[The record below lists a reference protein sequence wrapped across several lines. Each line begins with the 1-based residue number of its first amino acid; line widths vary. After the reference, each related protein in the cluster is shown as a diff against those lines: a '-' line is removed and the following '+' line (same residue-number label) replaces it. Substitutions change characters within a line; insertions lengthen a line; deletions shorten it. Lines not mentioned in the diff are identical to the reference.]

1 MSVPTI
7 SALPTAPQVT
17 DTPTVFSDRANTFVA
32 ALSTLVS
39 ETNTTVGA
47 INDALAGALVTF
59 NAYQGDWSAGSYA
72 SGDVV
77 RNDGIFYISL
87 TGSNTQEPP
96 DTNWQALGDA
106 LSTTYDNSTSGLTA
120 TNVKDA
126 LDEVVSDISGI
137 ETIPAGAVMHFA
149 RNTAPTGWLK
159 ADGSAVSRSTYAALF
174 SAIGTT
180 FGTGD
185 GSTTFNLP
193 DLRGE
198 FMRGWDD
205 GRGVDSGRSFGSA
218 QSDEF
223 KSHSHGVSPTYY
235 PNAGIQRVFAE
246 VGGGNLRNFSSPA
259 SDIFS
264 NVSIQ
269 NSGGTET
276 RPRNIALL
284 ACIKY

>member
-7 SALPTAPQVT
+7 STLPTAPQVT

-39 ETNTTVGA
+39 ETNSTVGA

-59 NAYQGDWSAGSYA
+59 NAYQGDWSAGSYD

-77 RNDGIFYISL
+77 RNDGVFYISL
-87 TGSNTQEPP
+87 AGSNTQEPP
-96 DTNWQALGDA
+96 DTDWQALNIASSID
-106 LSTTYDNSTSGLTA
+106 YNNSTSGLTA
-120 TNVKDA
+120 TDVQDA
-126 LDEVVSDISGI
+126 LDELADDVS
-137 ETIPAGAVMHFA
+137 TAVPAGAVMHFA

-159 ADGSAVSRSTYAALF
+159 ANGAAVSRSTYSALF

-180 FGTGD
+180 FGSGD

-193 DLRGE
+193 DMRGE

-205 GRGVDSGRSFGSA
+205 GRSVDSGRAFGSA
-218 QSDEF
+218 QTSQNLA
-223 KSHSHGVSPTYY
+223 HIHTP
-235 PNAGIQRVFAE
+235 VFTDQNGFALNQGGAARRIDFTLDGLQTE
-246 VGGGNLRNFSSPA
+246 IITTSSGGNES
-259 SDIFS
+259 
-264 NVSIQ
+264 
-269 NSGGTET
+269 